1 MQNHKLSLLTFVTSL
16 AIAAVAAW
24 YSIIGLTAIFAAAV
38 IPIIIMGI
46 VLEVGKLVAAA
57 WVYNHWR
64 ETSILLRTYLVSAIV
79 VLMLITSMGIY
90 GFLSKSHIDAGINTG
105 EISVKIE
112 RVDNRIKSE
121 QRQIDRAE
129 KNILEMDTTLEKT
142 EYGFF
147 DDSRLDERK
156 RQSVE
161 REQLNNIIT
170 KSENNIDDLLDK
182 KSEYELEVKNFEVE
196 VGPIKYIAA
205 LIYGDE
211 AKNYLDNTVRY
222 VILLLIFVFDPLAVL
237 LLISANM
244 SYRKELELY
253 PPEEKGLPINVG
265 KTIRSATTHK
275 GVKKVTKEKDGVK
288 IHFYEEDDGKGWQW
302 LIDLLEW
309 YKNRSIL
316 WKYLMNKKVLEM
328 AVHM

>member
-1 MQNHKLSLLTFVTSL
+1 MKNHKLSLLTFVTSL

-24 YSIIGLTAIFAAAV
+24 YSIIGLTTIFSAAV

-46 VLEVGKLVAAA
+46 VLEIGKLVAAA

-64 ETSILLRTYLVSAIV
+64 ETSILLRTYLVSAII

-147 DDSRLDERK
+147 DDSRLEERK
-156 RQSVE
+156 RQSAE
-161 REQLNNIIT
+161 REQLNSIIT
-170 KSENNIDDLLDK
+170 KSENSIDDLLDK

-244 SYRKELELY
+244 SYRKELGLY
-253 PPEEKGLPINVG
+253 PPEEKGLPVNVG

-275 GVKKVTKEKDGVK
+275 GVKKVTKERDGVK
-288 IHFYEEDDGKGWQW
+288 IHFFEEDDGKG
-302 LIDLLEW
+302 
-309 YKNRSIL
+309 
-316 WKYLMNKKVLEM
+316 
-328 AVHM
+328 

>member
-1 MQNHKLSLLTFVTSL
+1 MKLSILTFITSL

-24 YSIIGLTAIFAAAV
+24 YSIIGLTTIFSAAV
-38 IPIIIMGI
+38 VPIIIMGV
-46 VLEVGKLVAAA
+46 VLEIGKLVAAA
-57 WVYNHWR
+57 WVYQNWK
-64 ETSILLRTYLVSAIV
+64 ETNVLLRYYLVSAIV

-90 GFLSKSHIDAGINTG
+90 GFLSKSHIDAGINTT
-105 EISVKIE
+105 EISVKLE
-112 RVDNRIKSE
+112 RLDNRINGE

-129 KNILEMDTTLEKT
+129 KNITEMDITLEKT

-147 DDSRLDERK
+147 DDSRLEERK
-156 RQSVE
+156 RQTAE
-161 REQLNNIIT
+161 REQLNSIIT
-170 KSENNIDDLLDK
+170 KSENSIDDLLDK

-244 SYRKELELY
+244 SYRKELGLY
-253 PPEEKGLPINVG
+253 PPEEKGLPVNVG

-275 GVKKVTKEKDGVK
+275 GVKKVTKERDGVK
-288 IHFYEEDDGKGWQW
+288 IHFFEEDDGKG
-302 LIDLLEW
+302 
-309 YKNRSIL
+309 
-316 WKYLMNKKVLEM
+316 
-328 AVHM
+328 

>member
-1 MQNHKLSLLTFVTSL
+1 MKNHKLSILTFLTSI
-16 AIAAVAAW
+16 AIAGVAAW
-24 YSIIGLTAIFAAAV
+24 YSILGLTTIFSAAV

-46 VLEVGKLVAAA
+46 VLEIGKLVAAS
-57 WVYNHWR
+57 WVYTYWK
-64 ETSILLRTYLVSAIV
+64 ETNILLKIYLVSAIV

-129 KNILEMDTTLEKT
+129 KNILEMDTTLDKT
-142 EYGFF
+142 EYSFF
-147 DDSRLDERK
+147 GDSRLEERK
-156 RQSVE
+156 KQSDE
-161 REQLNNIIT
+161 REQLNSIIT
-170 KSENNIDDLLDK
+170 KSENSIDDLLDK

-244 SYRKELELY
+244 SYRKELGLY
-253 PPEEKGLPINVG
+253 PPEEKGLPVNVG

-275 GVKKVTKEKDGVK
+275 GVKKVTKERDGVK
-288 IHFYEEDDGKGWQW
+288 IHFFEEDDGKG
-302 LIDLLEW
+302 
-309 YKNRSIL
+309 
-316 WKYLMNKKVLEM
+316 
-328 AVHM
+328 

>member
-1 MQNHKLSLLTFVTSL
+1 MKNHKLSLLTFVTSL

-64 ETSILLRTYLVSAIV
+64 ETSILLRTYLVSAII

-112 RVDNRIKSE
+112 RVENRIASE

-147 DDSRLDERK
+147 DDSRLEERK
-156 RQSVE
+156 RQSAE
-161 REQLNNIIT
+161 REQLNSIIT
-170 KSENNIDDLLDK
+170 KSENSIDDLLDK

-211 AKNYLDNTVRY
+211 ATNYLDNTVRY

-244 SYRKELELY
+244 SYRKELGLY
-253 PPEEKGLPINVG
+253 PPEEKGIPVNVG

-275 GVKKVTKEKDGVK
+275 GVKKVTKERDGVK
-288 IHFYEEDDGKGWQW
+288 LHFFEEEDGKG
-302 LIDLLEW
+302 
-309 YKNRSIL
+309 
-316 WKYLMNKKVLEM
+316 
-328 AVHM
+328 

>member
-147 DDSRLDERK
+147 DDSRLEERK
-156 RQSVE
+156 RQSAE
-161 REQLNNIIT
+161 REQLNSIIT

-288 IHFYEEDDGKGWQW
+288 IHFYEEDDGKG
-302 LIDLLEW
+302 
-309 YKNRSIL
+309 
-316 WKYLMNKKVLEM
+316 
-328 AVHM
+328 

>member
-147 DDSRLDERK
+147 DDSRLEERK

-161 REQLNNIIT
+161 REQLNSIIT
-170 KSENNIDDLLDK
+170 KSENSIDDLLDK

-222 VILLLIFVFDPLAVL
+222 VILLLIFVFGQLAVL

-253 PPEEKGLPINVG
+253 PPEERGLPINVG

-288 IHFYEEDDGKGWQW
+288 IHFYEEDDGKG
-302 LIDLLEW
+302 
-309 YKNRSIL
+309 
-316 WKYLMNKKVLEM
+316 
-328 AVHM
+328 

>member
-253 PPEEKGLPINVG
+253 PPEERGLPINVG

-288 IHFYEEDDGKGWQW
+288 IHFYEEDDGKG
-302 LIDLLEW
+302 
-309 YKNRSIL
+309 
-316 WKYLMNKKVLEM
+316 
-328 AVHM
+328 

>member
-1 MQNHKLSLLTFVTSL
+1 MKNHKLSILTFVTSL

-46 VLEVGKLVAAA
+46 VLEIGKLVAAA

-147 DDSRLDERK
+147 DDSRLEERK
-156 RQSVE
+156 RQTVE
-161 REQLNNIIT
+161 REQLNSIIT

-244 SYRKELELY
+244 SYRKELGLY
-253 PPEEKGLPINVG
+253 PPEEKGIPVNVG

-275 GVKKVTKEKDGVK
+275 GVKKVTKERDGVK
-288 IHFYEEDDGKGWQW
+288 IHFFEEDDGKG
-302 LIDLLEW
+302 
-309 YKNRSIL
+309 
-316 WKYLMNKKVLEM
+316 
-328 AVHM
+328 

>member
-1 MQNHKLSLLTFVTSL
+1 MKNHKLSLLTFVTSL

-112 RVDNRIKSE
+112 RIDNRIRSE

-147 DDSRLDERK
+147 DDSRLEERK
-156 RQSVE
+156 RQSAE
-161 REQLNNIIT
+161 REQLNSIIT
-170 KSENNIDDLLDK
+170 KSENSIDDLLDK

-244 SYRKELELY
+244 SYRKELGLY
-253 PPEEKGLPINVG
+253 PPEEKGLPVNVG

-275 GVKKVTKEKDGVK
+275 GVKKVTKERDGVK
-288 IHFYEEDDGKGWQW
+288 IHFFEEDDGKG
-302 LIDLLEW
+302 
-309 YKNRSIL
+309 
-316 WKYLMNKKVLEM
+316 
-328 AVHM
+328 

>member
-1 MQNHKLSLLTFVTSL
+1 MKNHKLSLLTFVTSL

-24 YSIIGLTAIFAAAV
+24 YSIIGLTTIFSAAV

-46 VLEVGKLVAAA
+46 VLEIGKLVAAA

-112 RVDNRIKSE
+112 RIDNRIKSE

-147 DDSRLDERK
+147 DDSRLEERK
-156 RQSVE
+156 RQTAE
-161 REQLNNIIT
+161 REQLNSIIT
-170 KSENNIDDLLDK
+170 KSENSIDDLLDK

-244 SYRKELELY
+244 SYRKELGLY
-253 PPEEKGLPINVG
+253 PPEEKGLPVNVG
-265 KTIRSATTHK
+265 KTVRSATSNK
-275 GVKKVTKEKDGVK
+275 GVKKITKERDGVK
-288 IHFYEEDDGKGWQW
+288 IHYFEEDDGKG
-302 LIDLLEW
+302 
-309 YKNRSIL
+309 
-316 WKYLMNKKVLEM
+316 
-328 AVHM
+328 

>member
-244 SYRKELELY
+244 SYRKELGLY
-253 PPEEKGLPINVG
+253 PPEEKGLPVNVG

-275 GVKKVTKEKDGVK
+275 GVKKVTKERDGVK
-288 IHFYEEDDGKGWQW
+288 IHFFEEDDGKG
-302 LIDLLEW
+302 
-309 YKNRSIL
+309 
-316 WKYLMNKKVLEM
+316 
-328 AVHM
+328 

>member
-46 VLEVGKLVAAA
+46 VLEIGKLVAAA
-57 WVYNHWR
+57 WVYNHWK

-147 DDSRLDERK
+147 DDSRLEERK
-156 RQSVE
+156 RQSAE
-161 REQLNNIIT
+161 REQLNSIIT
-170 KSENNIDDLLDK
+170 KSENSIDDLLDK

-211 AKNYLDNTVRY
+211 AKNYLDNTVPY

-244 SYRKELELY
+244 SYRKELGLY
-253 PPEEKGLPINVG
+253 PPEEKGLPVNVG

-288 IHFYEEDDGKGWQW
+288 IHFFEEDDGKG
-302 LIDLLEW
+302 
-309 YKNRSIL
+309 
-316 WKYLMNKKVLEM
+316 
-328 AVHM
+328 

>member
-1 MQNHKLSLLTFVTSL
+1 MKNHKLSILTFVTSL

-64 ETSILLRTYLVSAIV
+64 ETSILLRTYLVSAII

-112 RVDNRIKSE
+112 RVENRIASE

-147 DDSRLDERK
+147 DDSRLEERK

-161 REQLNNIIT
+161 REQLNSIIT
-170 KSENNIDDLLDK
+170 KSENSIDDLLDK

-244 SYRKELELY
+244 SYRKELGLY
-253 PPEEKGLPINVG
+253 PPEEKGLPVNVG

-275 GVKKVTKEKDGVK
+275 GVKKVTKERDGVK
-288 IHFYEEDDGKGWQW
+288 IHFFEEDDGKG
-302 LIDLLEW
+302 
-309 YKNRSIL
+309 
-316 WKYLMNKKVLEM
+316 
-328 AVHM
+328 

>member
-46 VLEVGKLVAAA
+46 VLEIGKLVAAA

-147 DDSRLDERK
+147 DDSRLEERK

-161 REQLNNIIT
+161 REQLNSIIT
-170 KSENNIDDLLDK
+170 KSENSIDDLLDK

-211 AKNYLDNTVRY
+211 ATNYLDNTVRY

-244 SYRKELELY
+244 SYRKELGLY
-253 PPEEKGLPINVG
+253 PPEEKGLPVNVG

-275 GVKKVTKEKDGVK
+275 GVKKVTKERDGVK
-288 IHFYEEDDGKGWQW
+288 IHFFEEDDGKG
-302 LIDLLEW
+302 
-309 YKNRSIL
+309 
-316 WKYLMNKKVLEM
+316 
-328 AVHM
+328 

>member
-46 VLEVGKLVAAA
+46 VLEIGKLVAAA

-244 SYRKELELY
+244 SYRKELGLY
-253 PPEEKGLPINVG
+253 PPEERGLPINVG

-288 IHFYEEDDGKGWQW
+288 IHFYEEDDGKG
-302 LIDLLEW
+302 
-309 YKNRSIL
+309 
-316 WKYLMNKKVLEM
+316 
-328 AVHM
+328 

>member
-1 MQNHKLSLLTFVTSL
+1 MKLSLLTFVTSL
-16 AIAAVAAW
+16 AIASVAAW
-24 YSIIGLTAIFAAAV
+24 YSIIGLTAIFSAAV

-46 VLEVGKLVAAA
+46 VLEIGKLVAAS
-57 WVYNHWR
+57 WVYTYWN
-64 ETSILLRTYLVSAIV
+64 ETGKLLRTYLVSAVFI
-79 VLMLITSMGIY
+79 LMLITSMGIY

-147 DDSRLDERK
+147 DDSRLEERK
-156 RQSVE
+156 RQSAE
-161 REQLNNIIT
+161 REQLNSIIT
-170 KSENNIDDLLDK
+170 KSENSIDDLLDK

-244 SYRKELELY
+244 SYRKELGLY
-253 PPEEKGLPINVG
+253 PPEEKGLPVNVG

-275 GVKKVTKEKDGVK
+275 GVKKVTKERDGVK
-288 IHFYEEDDGKGWQW
+288 IHFFEEDDGKG
-302 LIDLLEW
+302 
-309 YKNRSIL
+309 
-316 WKYLMNKKVLEM
+316 
-328 AVHM
+328 

>member
-1 MQNHKLSLLTFVTSL
+1 MKNHKLSILTFVTSL

-112 RVDNRIKSE
+112 RIDNRIRSE

-147 DDSRLDERK
+147 DDSRLEERK
-156 RQSVE
+156 RQSAE
-161 REQLNNIIT
+161 REQLNSIIT
-170 KSENNIDDLLDK
+170 KSENSIDDLLDK

-244 SYRKELELY
+244 SYRKELGLY
-253 PPEEKGLPINVG
+253 PPEEKGIPVNVG

-275 GVKKVTKEKDGVK
+275 GVKKVTKERDGVK
-288 IHFYEEDDGKGWQW
+288 IHFFEEDDGKG
-302 LIDLLEW
+302 
-309 YKNRSIL
+309 
-316 WKYLMNKKVLEM
+316 
-328 AVHM
+328 

>member
-1 MQNHKLSLLTFVTSL
+1 MKNHKLSLLTFVTSL

-46 VLEVGKLVAAA
+46 VLEIGKLVAAA

-129 KNILEMDTTLEKT
+129 KNILEMDTTLDKT
-142 EYGFF
+142 SYGFF

-170 KSENNIDDLLDK
+170 KSENSIDDLLDK

-205 LIYGDE
+205 LVYGDE
-211 AKNYLDNTVRY
+211 ANKYLDNTVRY

-244 SYRKELELY
+244 SYRKELGLLPKSKEV
-253 PPEEKGLPINVG
+253 PLPINVG
-265 KTIRSATTHK
+265 KTVRSATTHK

-288 IHFYEEDDGKGWQW
+288 IHFYEEDDGKG
-302 LIDLLEW
+302 
-309 YKNRSIL
+309 
-316 WKYLMNKKVLEM
+316 
-328 AVHM
+328 

>member
-1 MQNHKLSLLTFVTSL
+1 MKNHKLSLLTFVTSL

-24 YSIIGLTAIFAAAV
+24 YSIIGLTTIFSAAV

-46 VLEVGKLVAAA
+46 VLEIGKLVAAA

-112 RVDNRIKSE
+112 RIDNRIKSE

-147 DDSRLDERK
+147 DDSRLEERK
-156 RQSVE
+156 RQTAE
-161 REQLNNIIT
+161 REQLNSIIT
-170 KSENNIDDLLDK
+170 KSENSIDDLLDK

-244 SYRKELELY
+244 SYRKEL
-253 PPEEKGLPINVG
+253 
-265 KTIRSATTHK
+265 
-275 GVKKVTKEKDGVK
+275 
-288 IHFYEEDDGKGWQW
+288 
-302 LIDLLEW
+302 
-309 YKNRSIL
+309 
-316 WKYLMNKKVLEM
+316 
-328 AVHM
+328 

>member
-1 MQNHKLSLLTFVTSL
+1 MKNHKLSLLTFVTSL

-46 VLEVGKLVAAA
+46 VLEIGKLVAAA

-129 KNILEMDTTLEKT
+129 KNILEMDTTLDKT
-142 EYGFF
+142 SYGFF

-170 KSENNIDDLLDK
+170 KSENSIDDLLDK

-288 IHFYEEDDGKGWQW
+288 IHFYEEDDGKG
-302 LIDLLEW
+302 
-309 YKNRSIL
+309 
-316 WKYLMNKKVLEM
+316 
-328 AVHM
+328 

>member
-24 YSIIGLTAIFAAAV
+24 YSIIGLTAIFSAAV

-46 VLEVGKLVAAA
+46 VVEVGKLVAAA

-170 KSENNIDDLLDK
+170 KSENSIDDLLDK

-205 LIYGDE
+205 LIYGC
-211 AKNYLDNTVRY
+211 
-222 VILLLIFVFDPLAVL
+222 LLYTSPSPRDP
-237 LLISANM
+237 
-244 SYRKELELY
+244 
-253 PPEEKGLPINVG
+253 
-265 KTIRSATTHK
+265 
-275 GVKKVTKEKDGVK
+275 
-288 IHFYEEDDGKGWQW
+288 
-302 LIDLLEW
+302 
-309 YKNRSIL
+309 
-316 WKYLMNKKVLEM
+316 
-328 AVHM
+328 

>member
-112 RVDNRIKSE
+112 RVDNRIASE

-147 DDSRLDERK
+147 DDSRLEERK

-161 REQLNNIIT
+161 REQLNSIIT

-244 SYRKELELY
+244 SYRKELGLY
-253 PPEEKGLPINVG
+253 PPEERGLPINVG

-288 IHFYEEDDGKGWQW
+288 IHFYEEDDGKG
-302 LIDLLEW
+302 
-309 YKNRSIL
+309 
-316 WKYLMNKKVLEM
+316 
-328 AVHM
+328 